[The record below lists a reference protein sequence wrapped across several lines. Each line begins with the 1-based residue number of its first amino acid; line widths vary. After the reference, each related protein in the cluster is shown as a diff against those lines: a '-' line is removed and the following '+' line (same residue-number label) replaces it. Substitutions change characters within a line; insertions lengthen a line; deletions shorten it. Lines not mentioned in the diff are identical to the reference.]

1 MCGTVVR
8 IPDAEA
14 SVSPSTDAGSAISI
28 LTCAEE
34 GTDLTADMGE
44 FDLSFPP
51 LERTIDNLVAPSFPT
66 RRR

>member
-1 MCGTVVR
+1 MVR

-14 SVSPSTDAGSAISI
+14 SVSPSTDAGCAMSMLA
-28 LTCAEE
+28 CAEK

-51 LERTIDNLVAPSFPT
+51 IERTNDNIVAPSCMT
-66 RRR
+66 RCR